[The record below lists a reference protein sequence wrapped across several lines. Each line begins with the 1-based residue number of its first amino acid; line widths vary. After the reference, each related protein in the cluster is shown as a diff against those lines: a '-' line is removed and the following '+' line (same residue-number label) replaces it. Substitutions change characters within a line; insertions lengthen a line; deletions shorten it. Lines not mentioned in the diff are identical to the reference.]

1 MILTEKS
8 KVTQDK
14 ILEVATEI
22 FVRKGFQATGVR
34 EICTKAGANL
44 AAVNYHFGGK
54 MGLYKAVLNH
64 AFENAKPP
72 RPMPCLADDPAHPQ
86 EQLRA
91 WIIWNAE
98 RMLGVGG
105 HAVYELIVKE
115 LQDPTPAFDEL
126 QERSMQPIFAAGEE
140 LVAAVL
146 GASQADPKVQLCC
159 ASVFGQCLIYR
170 YSRSM
175 IERFQHHI
183 QRASGD
189 KSANKTAATNGKPS
203 HFQKKID
210 QLQSFLQ
217 YDPAVIAG
225 IANHIADF
233 SMAGITAQTKRPS
246 KKKRT

>member
-14 ILEVATEI
+14 ILAVATEI
-22 FVRKGFQATGVR
+22 FARKGFQATGVR
-34 EICTKAGANL
+34 EICTKAEANL

-54 MGLYKAVLNH
+54 MGLYKAVLSY

-86 EQLRA
+86 DQLRA

-126 QERSMQPIFAAGEE
+126 QARSMQPIFAAGEE
-140 LVAAVL
+140 LIAAVL
-146 GASQADPKVQLCC
+146 GVGQDDPRVQLCC
-159 ASVFGQCLIYR
+159 TSVFGQCLIYR
-170 YSRSM
+170 HARPM
-175 IERFQHHI
+175 IERFQHYI
-183 QRASGD
+183 QRAKQKKSAD
-189 KSANKTAATNGKPS
+189 KSADSTGEPG
-203 HFQKKID
+203 HLQKKID

-217 YDPAVIAG
+217 YDPAIIAG

-233 SMAGITAQTKRPS
+233 SLAGIVAQAKRRRQ
-246 KKKRT
+246 KKQM

>member
-1 MILTEKS
+1 MVLTEKS
-8 KVTQDK
+8 KLTQDK
-14 ILEVATEI
+14 ILDVATEI

-54 MGLYKAVLNH
+54 MGLYKAVLTH

-72 RPMPCLADDPAHPQ
+72 RPMPCLADDPDHPQ

-98 RMLGVGG
+98 RMLGVGA

-126 QERSMQPIFAAGEE
+126 QERSMQPIFTAGEE

-146 GASQADPKVQLCC
+146 GVSQDHPRVQLCC
-159 ASVFGQCLIYR
+159 TSVFGQCLIYR
-170 YSRSM
+170 HARPM

-183 QRASGD
+183 QRARQEKSAD
-189 KSANKTAATNGKPS
+189 KSAGKDGKPS

-217 YDPAVIAG
+217 YDPVIIAG

-233 SMAGITAQTKRPS
+233 SMAGITDQAKRHR
-246 KKKRT
+246 KKK